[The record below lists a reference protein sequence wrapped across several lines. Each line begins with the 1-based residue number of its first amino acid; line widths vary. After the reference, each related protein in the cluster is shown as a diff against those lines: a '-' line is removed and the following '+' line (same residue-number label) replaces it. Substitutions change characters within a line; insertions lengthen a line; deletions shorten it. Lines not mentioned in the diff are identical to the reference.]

1 MAINYVFLQGRLG
14 KDPEIREFNGVK
26 MATFPM
32 AVDRDVKDKN
42 GNLVTDWFSITTW
55 RGLAEFA
62 EKFLTKGS
70 AVFVTGRLQ
79 QRIYEAQD
87 GSRREVIDVLA
98 ERINFQQGNKDQNHS
113 APAATAPAPKQEF
126 TEVEDDGLPF

>member
-1 MAINYVFLQGRLG
+1 MAVNYVFLQGRLG

-42 GNLVTDWFSITTW
+42 GNLVTDWFSITAW

-62 EKFLTKGS
+62 EKFLSKGS
-70 AVFVTGRLQ
+70 SIFVTGRLQ
-79 QRIYEAQD
+79 QRRYEAQD
-87 GSRREVIDVLA
+87 GSKREVIDVLA
-98 ERINFQQGNKDQNHS
+98 ERINFQQGNRDQNHS
-113 APAATAPAPKQEF
+113 APAVTAPAKQEF
-126 TEVEDDGLPF
+126 TEVEDDDGLPF